1 MKKVIAV
8 VIAVILVLI
17 VGIVIGVSVM
27 NDKGNTR
34 QTNDKAEKDEKN
46 RYLTIINKTGEIINE
61 VHITVGEGTEIE
73 QGYQENPDEDSF
85 SVKIPKDYEEYDS
98 FTITLIDRYELKY
111 ETTIEDVKEK
121 GRTEVVITKD
131 DYVKQDGDWKKKL
144 DDWFNAD

>member
-17 VGIVIGVSVM
+17 VGIVIGVSVT

-98 FTITLIDRYELKY
+98 FTVTLIDRYELKY
-111 ETTIEDVKEK
+111 ETTVKNVKEK
-121 GRTEVVITKD
+121 GRTEVVVTKD

>member
-17 VGIVIGVSVM
+17 VGIVIGVSVT

-73 QGYQENPDEDSF
+73 QGYQKNPDEDSF

-98 FTITLIDRYELKY
+98 FTVTLIDRYELKY
-111 ETTIEDVKEK
+111 ETTVKNVKEK
-121 GRTEVVITKD
+121 GRTEVVVTKD